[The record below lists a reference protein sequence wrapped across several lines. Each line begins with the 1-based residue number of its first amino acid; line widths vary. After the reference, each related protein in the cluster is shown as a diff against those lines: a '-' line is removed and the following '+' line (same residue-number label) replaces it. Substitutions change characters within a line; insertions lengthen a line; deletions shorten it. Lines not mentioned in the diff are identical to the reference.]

1 MGKGRGANQGTLT
14 KRWPPRRLATRRAR
28 GAAQVAPRSG
38 LKFESRSRKPQKS
51 PAAPAHRWPPRG
63 PSLRPLRAPDSW
75 DPRNA
80 HGSPAP
86 GRKLRP
92 NGVQAAAGGR
102 EGGRGGGRE
111 SGRGGPGMFPV
122 GGDCARG
129 CDPAIGGSGGVG
141 GCPGTF
147 TAERASW
154 GSDYRKRPPWLMINA
169 RGPPCGSC
177 WPPPLTTWNSRI
189 PKRTWWGYSRVTAL
203 ISRREGSQSLQTG
216 FRLERT
222 PSPAT
227 WTFPADTPV
236 WMARTSGSY
245 WSRSPR
251 PTDR

>member
-1 MGKGRGANQGTLT
+1 MRPRQPWARSTSHRGLAWGPRRAPPLRQSSMGKGRGANQGTLT

-102 EGGRGGGRE
+102 EGEEEGESQGGADQECFQWVETALAAAIQQLAALGGLGGARE
-111 SGRGGPGMFPV
+111 PSRRSERAGARIIGSGR
-122 GGDCARG
+122 RG
-129 CDPAIGGSGGVG
+129 
-141 GCPGTF
+141 
-147 TAERASW
+147 
-154 GSDYRKRPPWLMINA
+154 
-169 RGPPCGSC
+169 
-177 WPPPLTTWNSRI
+177 
-189 PKRTWWGYSRVTAL
+189 
-203 ISRREGSQSLQTG
+203 
-216 FRLERT
+216 
-222 PSPAT
+222 
-227 WTFPADTPV
+227 
-236 WMARTSGSY
+236 
-245 WSRSPR
+245 
-251 PTDR
+251 